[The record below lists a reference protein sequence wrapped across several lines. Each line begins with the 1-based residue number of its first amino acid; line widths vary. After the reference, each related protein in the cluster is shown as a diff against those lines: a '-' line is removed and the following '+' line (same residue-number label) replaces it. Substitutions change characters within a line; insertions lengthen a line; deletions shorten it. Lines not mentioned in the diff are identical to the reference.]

1 MRINAGKITLAVALI
16 LAVVLAV
23 GFVAVNFL
31 GFSLAG

>member
-1 MRINAGKITLAVALI
+1 MRLNAGKITLAVALI
-16 LAVVLAV
+16 IAAVLAA